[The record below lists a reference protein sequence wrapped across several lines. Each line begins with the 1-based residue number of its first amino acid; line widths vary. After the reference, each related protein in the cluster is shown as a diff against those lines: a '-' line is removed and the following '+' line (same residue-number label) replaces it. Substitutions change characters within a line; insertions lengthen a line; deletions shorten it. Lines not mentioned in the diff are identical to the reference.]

1 MITDI
6 VPLTI
11 SATTMFVQVQSGELL
26 VGESRMLYAV
36 HSTGT
41 GLRLGLQRSKSVW
54 IFAKSLILSP
64 IRFSHIL
71 QSCVSK
77 GISSRHGDSWP
88 QFRKQNVSHGGS
100 LVNWNTNPEGESLQD
115 GMKAEVAAFP
125 STGTVTTIVV
135 PC

>member
-26 VGESRMLYAV
+26 VRESRMFAV
-36 HSTGT
+36 HSTAT

-54 IFAKSLILSP
+54 ISNRQVPDTFPDSLLPHSAVVRLKRHKVKAR
-64 IRFSHIL
+64 RF
-71 QSCVSK
+71 VAA
-77 GISSRHGDSWP
+77 
-88 QFRKQNVSHGGS
+88 FRKQNVSHGGS
-100 LVNWNTNPEGESLQD
+100 LVNRNTNPEGESLQD

>member
-26 VGESRMLYAV
+26 VGESRMFYAV
-36 HSTGT
+36 HSTAT

-54 IFAKSLILSP
+54 IFAKFLIVSP

-77 GISSRHGDSWP
+77 GIRSRHGDSWP
-88 QFRKQNVSHGGS
+88 HFENKTFPRRKSGKLEHQSGG
-100 LVNWNTNPEGESLQD
+100 
-115 GMKAEVAAFP
+115 
-125 STGTVTTIVV
+125 
-135 PC
+135 